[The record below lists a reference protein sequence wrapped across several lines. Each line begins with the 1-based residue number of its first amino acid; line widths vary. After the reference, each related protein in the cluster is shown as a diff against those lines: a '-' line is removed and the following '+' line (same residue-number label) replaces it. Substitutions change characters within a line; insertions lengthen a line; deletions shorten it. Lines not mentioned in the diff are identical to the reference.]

1 MTALRANPIS
11 ARGGVAA
18 AILVTGLVSAWWLG
32 LAPSGLIPG
41 EEGLRV
47 AGRFVAAA
55 ASPALDYQDPAV
67 PAEAPALLAKVLE
80 AMRKTLVFAAAAMS
94 LAVPAGVLLGFLGA
108 SAWWRD
114 APRRATSIKAIGP
127 IITWAT
133 RLLMTFLRSIHEL
146 IWALLFL
153 VALGITDVGAVLA
166 IALPYA
172 GTLGK
177 VFSEMIDEAPRDAA
191 EALRAAGAAPTQV
204 FLFGLTTRAAP
215 DMASYSFYR
224 FECALRSSAVLGFF
238 GYPTLGLS
246 IKLSFEN
253 AYYNEVWTY
262 LYALLFMVALL
273 EVWSGSLRRRF
284 VA

>member
-1 MTALRANPIS
+1 LTALRANPIS

>member
-1 MTALRANPIS
+1 LTALRANPIS

-114 APRRATSIKAIGP
+114 DPRRATSIKAIGP

-191 EALRAAGAAPTQV
+191 EALRAAGAAPAQV
-204 FLFGLTTRAAP
+204 FMFGLATRAAP

-262 LYALLFMVALL
+262 LYALLLMVALL
-273 EVWSGSLRRRF
+273 EIWSGSLRRRF

>member
-1 MTALRANPIS
+1 LTALRANPIS

-114 APRRATSIKAIGP
+114 DPRRATSIKAIGP

-204 FLFGLTTRAAP
+204 FLFGLATRAAP

-262 LYALLFMVALL
+262 LYALLLMVALL
-273 EVWSGSLRRRF
+273 EIWSGSLRRRF

>member
-114 APRRATSIKAIGP
+114 DPRRATSIKAIGP

-191 EALRAAGAAPTQV
+191 EALRAAGAAPAQV
-204 FLFGLTTRAAP
+204 FMFGLATRAAP

-262 LYALLFMVALL
+262 LYALLLMVALL
-273 EVWSGSLRRRF
+273 EIWSGSLRRRF